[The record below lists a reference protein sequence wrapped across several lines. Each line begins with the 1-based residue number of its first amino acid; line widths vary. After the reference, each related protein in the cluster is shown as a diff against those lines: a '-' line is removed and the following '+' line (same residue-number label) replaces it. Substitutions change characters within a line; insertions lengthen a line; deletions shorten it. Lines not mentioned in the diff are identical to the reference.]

1 MNQLAIYILY
11 LSPKKNYLAIKV
23 SCEEFHIRCT
33 KFFFKID
40 LAWISEGL
48 GIRRWNES
56 SF

>member
-33 KFFFKID
+33 RFYFKID